1 MGKITGL
8 YGSVT
13 GKIGNVV
20 FSQNS
25 GTTVARQYQPNVKNP
40 STIAQS
46 EQRAKLKLMSQVS
59 AALAPVIAIQ
69 KNGMKSSRNLFIQ
82 RNFNYA
88 MSESGVASVTY
99 ENLQLTS
106 GSAGLP
112 SIIASRSETEGI
124 KISLSEAADSA
135 VSIIVYVLYKK
146 TSENVLQYVDSVVVE
161 TAGDDGKFAGVLPY
175 VAGDAIL
182 YAYGMKSLNAT
193 AASKYQNYNVSNAE
207 DIASLVYSRN
217 LSASDYQFTQTRGT
231 TLFAGESETT
241 IVPDGSARVFV
252 TANGSG
258 SVTGAGVFEIGKTV
272 TVTATPNTGY
282 EFVKWCL
289 NGSTTAVATTETYS
303 FTLAQQTDLVAYFQA
318 KSTTGGED

>member
-69 KNGMKSSRNLFIQ
+69 KDGMKSSRNLFIK
-82 RNFNYA
+82 RNFGYA

-112 SIIASRSETEGI
+112 SISATRSAADGI
-124 KISLSEAADSA
+124 QISLSEAADSA
-135 VSIIVYVLYKK
+135 VSIVVYVLFKK
-146 TSENVLQYVDSVVVE
+146 TSENVLQYVDSAVVE
-161 TAGDDGKFAGVLPY
+161 TAGDDGKFAGTLPY

-193 AASKYQNYNVSNAE
+193 AAAKYQNYGVSNAE
-207 DIASLVYSRN
+207 DIAKLVFSRN

-231 TLFAGESETT
+231 TLFEGESETT
-241 IVPDGSARVFV
+241 NVPDGSARVFV

-258 SVTGAGVFEIGKTV
+258 SVSGAGVFEIGKSV
-272 TVTATPNTGY
+272 TVTATPTSTSS
-282 EFVKWCL
+282 FQKWCL
-289 NGSTTAVATTETYS
+289 NGSTTAVSTSATYT
-303 FTLAQQTDLVAYFQA
+303 FTLQQQTDLVAYFV
-318 KSTTGGED
+318 TTGDGGGEN